1 MSWMFSNC
9 HSLISLPDIY
19 KWFTTNDIY
28 LFNNCI
34 SLLNITGIKESKKI
48 DINDDDSEDSHIND
62 DKYKYNRIIEYES
75 EEKNKLYFAMILKE
89 DNN

>member
-1 MSWMFSNC
+1 M
-9 HSLISLPDIY
+9 SLPDIY

-48 DINDDDSEDSHIND
+48 DINDDDSEDNHIND
-62 DKYKYNRIIEYES
+62 DK
-75 EEKNKLYFAMILKE
+75 
-89 DNN
+89 